1 MEARIQVC
9 LEHETI
15 HNSWALTSFFN
26 PIFSNKD
33 ALKPQDASNWNYYK
47 LLTEKG
53 CLNVL
58 AGSECRCE
66 RVFLYVLYP
75 NVWGLLCPRAK
86 WRLPPSLHQKNC
98 QRKHSGELN
107 HPAGECLSA
116 PSHPDRLYTCL
127 NMRERQT
134 EFHIKPHDRRGANK
148 SRVFYLYR
156 SVNKVALKCK

>member
-66 RVFLYVLYP
+66 RVCFCMFYTQMCEGFFVPGPSGDSRQVFIRRIAKENIQVSWTIQLE
-75 NVWGLLCPRAK
+75 NVFQLLHIQIGSIHVWIWERDK
-86 WRLPPSLHQKNC
+86 QNFT
-98 QRKHSGELN
+98 LN
-107 HPAGECLSA
+107 H
-116 PSHPDRLYTCL
+116 
-127 NMRERQT
+127 MT
-134 EFHIKPHDRRGANK
+134 EEVLISPESFTYID
-148 SRVFYLYR
+148 L
-156 SVNKVALKCK
+156 